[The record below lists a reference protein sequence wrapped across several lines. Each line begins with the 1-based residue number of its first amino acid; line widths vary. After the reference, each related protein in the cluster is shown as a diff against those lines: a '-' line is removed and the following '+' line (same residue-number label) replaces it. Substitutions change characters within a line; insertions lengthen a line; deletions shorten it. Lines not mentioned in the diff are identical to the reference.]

1 MGQTKCLMVLILLF
15 GVEVQKSKATG
26 KIYILSDISANAS
39 CSSQLNC
46 TFATLG
52 QCLLRNN
59 GTLPIKTNVEYHFL
73 SGQHQVPADM
83 MLTNVNNFSIIG
95 DVSTSSS
102 PAVLVGCY
110 HSFVLKIS
118 ASYNVS
124 IRNIKFQRCHN
135 PQLQ

>member
-26 KIYILSDISANAS
+26 KIYFLSDSSANAS

-73 SGQHQVPADM
+73 PGQHQVPADM
-83 MLTNVNNFSIIG
+83 ALTNVNNFSIIG

-102 PAVLVGCY
+102 PAG
-110 HSFVLKIS
+110 S
-118 ASYNVS
+118 S
-124 IRNIKFQRCHN
+124 IGW
-135 PQLQ
+135 L